1 MSEIQW
7 GGELVACV
15 TEGFVEVF
23 GDGAAIGMEAF
34 FFSRPPPSFSLNAQN
49 TPVTPTKN
57 DNFQAAL
64 YGFIT
69 WAL

>member
-1 MSEIQW
+1 MSEIQR

-34 FFSRPPPSFSLNAQN
+34 FFYRPPPSFSLNAQN
-49 TPVTPTKN
+49 TPVSPTKN

-64 YGFIT
+64 NGFIT
-69 WAL
+69 

>member
-34 FFSRPPPSFSLNAQN
+34 FFFTA
-49 TPVTPTKN
+49 TT
-57 DNFQAAL
+57 
-64 YGFIT
+64 FIFPECPKYT
-69 WAL
+69 CYADWKW

>member
-7 GGELVACV
+7 GGELLACV

-23 GDGAAIGMEAF
+23 GDRAAIGMEAF
-34 FFSRPPPSFSLNAQN
+34 FFSRSPPSFSLNAQN
-49 TPVTPTKN
+49 TPVTPTEN